1 MRIIGGSAKGTA
13 LLSPVGK
20 GMTRPTLGR
29 VRESI
34 FNVLANVG
42 MKDTRVLD
50 IFAGTGAM
58 GLEALSRGAAHAT
71 FLDKA
76 TCKLFRENAVKCH
89 VENRADV
96 LPGDVSRSLAKLA
109 GNRYDYLFMDPPYGK
124 GYIDQILALI
134 FACRLPAENAIIIAE
149 HSVEEPPD
157 MTCLEEK
164 CSVWKEKKVGNI
176 VVTYLLCRGSEGEV
190 S

>member
-34 FNVLANVG
+34 FNVLANMG

-58 GLEALSRGAAHAT
+58 GLEALSRGAAHAP
-71 FLDKA
+71 KS
-76 TCKLFRENAVKCH
+76 
-89 VENRADV
+89 
-96 LPGDVSRSLAKLA
+96 SR
-109 GNRYDYLFMDPPYGK
+109 
-124 GYIDQILALI
+124 
-134 FACRLPAENAIIIAE
+134 C
-149 HSVEEPPD
+149 
-157 MTCLEEK
+157 
-164 CSVWKEKKVGNI
+164 
-176 VVTYLLCRGSEGEV
+176 
-190 S
+190 

>member
-1 MRIIGGSAKGTA
+1 MRIIGGSAKGAA
-13 LLSPVGK
+13 LLSPVGNA
-20 GMTRPTLGR
+20 MPRPPPGR
-29 VRESI
+29 VPERI
-34 FNVLANVG
+34 PNAPANARPNA
-42 MKDTRVLD
+42 TRVLD

-76 TCKLFRENAVKCH
+76 TCKLIRENAMKCH
-89 VENRADV
+89 VENKADV

-134 FACRLPAENAIIIAE
+134 FACRLPAENAIIIAA
-149 HSVEEPPD
+149 HS
-157 MTCLEEK
+157 
-164 CSVWKEKKVGNI
+164 I
-176 VVTYLLCRGSEGEV
+176 
-190 S
+190 

>member
-20 GMTRPTLGR
+20 RMTRPTLGR

-76 TCKLFRENAVKCH
+76 TCKLICENAVKCH

>member
-50 IFAGTGAM
+50 IFAGTDAM

-76 TCKLFRENAVKCH
+76 VKCH
-89 VENRADV
+89 VENKADV

-149 HSVEEPPD
+149 HSIEEPPD

>member
-76 TCKLFRENAVKCH
+76 TCKLIRENAVKCH

-96 LPGDVSRSLAKLA
+96 LPRSEERRVGKECRSRWS
-109 GNRYDYLFMDPPYGK
+109 PY
-124 GYIDQILALI
+124 
-134 FACRLPAENAIIIAE
+134 
-149 HSVEEPPD
+149 H
-157 MTCLEEK
+157 
-164 CSVWKEKKVGNI
+164 
-176 VVTYLLCRGSEGEV
+176 
-190 S
+190 

>member
-1 MRIIGGSAKGTA
+1 MKNENHWRKRERDSLAVACGEGDDPA
-13 LLSPVGK
+13 
-20 GMTRPTLGR
+20 TLGR

-76 TCKLFRENAVKCH
+76 TCKLIRENAVKCH
-89 VENRADV
+89 VV
-96 LPGDVSRSLAKLA
+96 KQG
-109 GNRYDYLFMDPPYGK
+109 GWF
-124 GYIDQILALI
+124 
-134 FACRLPAENAIIIAE
+134 
-149 HSVEEPPD
+149 
-157 MTCLEEK
+157 
-164 CSVWKEKKVGNI
+164 
-176 VVTYLLCRGSEGEV
+176 
-190 S
+190 

>member
-76 TCKLFRENAVKCH
+76 TCKLIRENAVKCH
-89 VENRADV
+89 VETGRMFYPAMSAVLWQSLQGTGMIICLWILLTGRA
-96 LPGDVSRSLAKLA
+96 
-109 GNRYDYLFMDPPYGK
+109 
-124 GYIDQILALI
+124 ILI
-134 FACRLPAENAIIIAE
+134 KF
-149 HSVEEPPD
+149 
-157 MTCLEEK
+157 
-164 CSVWKEKKVGNI
+164 
-176 VVTYLLCRGSEGEV
+176 LL
-190 S
+190 

>member
-58 GLEALSRGAAHAT
+58 A
-71 FLDKA
+71 
-76 TCKLFRENAVKCH
+76 CKLPDFLCSTQKI
-89 VENRADV
+89 
-96 LPGDVSRSLAKLA
+96 
-109 GNRYDYLFMDPPYGK
+109 M
-124 GYIDQILALI
+124 
-134 FACRLPAENAIIIAE
+134 AE
-149 HSVEEPPD
+149 
-157 MTCLEEK
+157 
-164 CSVWKEKKVGNI
+164 
-176 VVTYLLCRGSEGEV
+176 
-190 S
+190 

>member
-29 VRESI
+29 IRESI

-42 MKDTRVLD
+42 IEDTRVLD

-58 GLEALSRGAAHAT
+58 GLEALSRGAAHTT

-76 TCKLFRENAVKCH
+76 TFKLIRENAVKCH
-89 VENRADV
+89 VEGRV
-96 LPGDVSRSLAKLA
+96 EILGGDVNRSLTKLA
-109 GNRYDYLFMDPPYGK
+109 GSRYDYLFMDPPYGK
-124 GYIDQILALI
+124 GYVDQILALI
-134 FACRLPAENAIIIAE
+134 FACRLPSENAIIIAE
-149 HSVEEPPD
+149 HSAEEPPD
-157 MTCLEEK
+157 MTLLDGK

-176 VVTYLLCRGSEGEV
+176 IVTYLLCRGSEEE
-190 S
+190 SS

>member
-58 GLEALSRGAAHAT
+58 GLEALSRARHMRR
-71 FLDKA
+71 FWI
-76 TCKLFRENAVKCH
+76 RRH
-89 VENRADV
+89 V
-96 LPGDVSRSLAKLA
+96 SL
-109 GNRYDYLFMDPPYGK
+109 
-124 GYIDQILALI
+124 
-134 FACRLPAENAIIIAE
+134 
-149 HSVEEPPD
+149 SVR
-157 MTCLEEK
+157 M
-164 CSVWKEKKVGNI
+164 
-176 VVTYLLCRGSEGEV
+176 R
-190 S
+190 

>member
-1 MRIIGGSAKGTA
+1 MEEAPKGTA
-13 LLSPVGK
+13 LLSPVGE

-71 FLDKA
+71 F
-76 TCKLFRENAVKCH
+76 F
-89 VENRADV
+89 
-96 LPGDVSRSLAKLA
+96 G
-109 GNRYDYLFMDPPYGK
+109 
-124 GYIDQILALI
+124 
-134 FACRLPAENAIIIAE
+134 
-149 HSVEEPPD
+149 
-157 MTCLEEK
+157 
-164 CSVWKEKKVGNI
+164 
-176 VVTYLLCRGSEGEV
+176 
-190 S
+190 

>member
-76 TCKLFRENAVKCH
+76 TCKIIRENAVKTGRMFYPAMSAVLWQSLQGTGMIICLWILLT
-89 VENRADV
+89 ERA
-96 LPGDVSRSLAKLA
+96 
-109 GNRYDYLFMDPPYGK
+109 
-124 GYIDQILALI
+124 ILI
-134 FACRLPAENAIIIAE
+134 KF
-149 HSVEEPPD
+149 
-157 MTCLEEK
+157 
-164 CSVWKEKKVGNI
+164 
-176 VVTYLLCRGSEGEV
+176 LL
-190 S
+190 

>member
-58 GLEALSRGAAHAT
+58 GPVSYTHLT
-71 FLDKA
+71 
-76 TCKLFRENAVKCH
+76 
-89 VENRADV
+89 
-96 LPGDVSRSLAKLA
+96 LPTNSL
-109 GNRYDYLFMDPPYGK
+109 
-124 GYIDQILALI
+124 
-134 FACRLPAENAIIIAE
+134 
-149 HSVEEPPD
+149 V
-157 MTCLEEK
+157 
-164 CSVWKEKKVGNI
+164 
-176 VVTYLLCRGSEGEV
+176 
-190 S
+190 

>member
-76 TCKLFRENAVKCH
+76 TCKLIRENAVKCH
-89 VENRADV
+89 VENKADV

-134 FACRLPAENAIIIAE
+134 FACRLPYYCRAFYRRTAGYDLFGGEMFGME
-149 HSVEEPPD
+149 R
-157 MTCLEEK
+157 
-164 CSVWKEKKVGNI
+164 KKGRKYCC
-176 VVTYLLCRGSEGEV
+176 YLSPLPGF
-190 S
+190 

>member
-76 TCKLFRENAVKCH
+76 TCKL
-89 VENRADV
+89 
-96 LPGDVSRSLAKLA
+96 
-109 GNRYDYLFMDPPYGK
+109 MDPPYGK

-149 HSVEEPPD
+149 HSIEEPPD
-157 MTCLEEK
+157 MTCLEEE

-176 VVTYLLCRGSEGEV
+176 VVTYLLCRGSEGEG

>member
-58 GLEALSRGAAHAT
+58 GLEALSRGASHAT

-76 TCKLFRENAVKCH
+76 TCKLIRENAVKCH
-89 VENRADV
+89 VENKADV

-124 GYIDQILALI
+124 GYIDH
-134 FACRLPAENAIIIAE
+134 IIAE

-157 MTCLEEK
+157 MTCLKEK

>member
-76 TCKLFRENAVKCH
+76 TCKLIRENAVKCH
-89 VENRADV
+89 VENRVDV

-109 GNRYDYLFMDPPYGK
+109 GNRYDY
-124 GYIDQILALI
+124 
-134 FACRLPAENAIIIAE
+134 
-149 HSVEEPPD
+149 
-157 MTCLEEK
+157 
-164 CSVWKEKKVGNI
+164 
-176 VVTYLLCRGSEGEV
+176 
-190 S
+190 